1 MPSRAR
7 AVRPSTR
14 LSSRHFSEPPLAQR
28 CSVVGSH
35 GWESGEDEAALPP
48 RFPGGRPRLCPPRGG
63 GRGRHRL
70 RTGRR
75 ALALR
80 PDRRA
85 LTRSPPAAHGGLGTG
100 ERPPSLRRRRA
111 AAHVTG
117 SGGGG
122 AGSPGAAAGAGGG
135 APRPRAA
142 RDSCAELVRGE
153 GRLEGA
159 AGARSALASARAGAA
174 GRERAGACM
183 TGPAVPPGPGVQ
195 AGGTWGVHPRGVTVY
210 PVIWGCVSVR
220 QRKIRET

>member
-1 MPSRAR
+1 MDGKAEKMRRRFLRASQAAGR
-7 AVRPSTR
+7 DS
-14 LSSRHFSEPPLAQR
+14 
-28 CSVVGSH
+28 
-35 GWESGEDEAALPP
+35 ALP
-48 RFPGGRPRLCPPRGG
+48 GAAVGVGAACALAG
-63 GRGRHRL
+63 
-70 RTGRR
+70 

-153 GRLEGA
+153 GRLGGA

-195 AGGTWGVHPRGVTVY
+195 AGGTWGVHPRGVTVC

>member
-1 MPSRAR
+1 MRRRFLRASQAAGRDSALPGAAVGVGTACARPGARSPSVRTAEPPSR
-7 AVRPSTR
+7 
-14 LSSRHFSEPPLAQR
+14 
-28 CSVVGSH
+28 
-35 GWESGEDEAALPP
+35 
-48 RFPGGRPRLCPPRGG
+48 
-63 GRGRHRL
+63 
-70 RTGRR
+70 
-75 ALALR
+75 
-80 PDRRA
+80 
-85 LTRSPPAAHGGLGTG
+85 GLGTG

-111 AAHVTG
+111 VAHVTG

-153 GRLEGA
+153 GRLGGA
-159 AGARSALASARAGAA
+159 AGARSALESARAGAA
-174 GRERAGACM
+174 GQERAGACM